1 MEFSTGQGGGSRKS
15 RHHRVPLHGVAG
27 TCARVDVENGAV
39 VQVHRDEA
47 LEVYGDSLEVGLTE
61 ADPQNGNNYEG
72 TEGQDEQGGSDGI
85 GVQQKHIIDR

>member
-1 MEFSTGQGGGSRKS
+1 M
-15 RHHRVPLHGVAG
+15 AG

-61 ADPQNGNNYEG
+61 AEPQNGNNYEEM
-72 TEGQDEQGGSDGI
+72 EGEDEQGGSDGT
-85 GVQQKHIIDR
+85 GVQQKHIIDE